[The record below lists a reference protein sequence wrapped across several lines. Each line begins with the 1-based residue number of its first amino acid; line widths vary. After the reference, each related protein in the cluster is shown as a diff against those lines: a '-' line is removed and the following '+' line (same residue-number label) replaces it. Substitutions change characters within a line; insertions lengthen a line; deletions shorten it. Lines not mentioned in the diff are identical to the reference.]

1 MYVFNYSDG
10 WANFMTTHD
19 KQRENHAKD
28 QDDNKPNHGK
38 SRKKGK

>member
-1 MYVFNYSDG
+1 MG
-10 WANFMTTHD
+10 WAISMTIRPETN
-19 KQRENHAKD
+19 QQNQQQENHAKD

>member
-1 MYVFNYSDG
+1 MFSITQMG
-10 WANFMTTHD
+10 GLMSMTTHD